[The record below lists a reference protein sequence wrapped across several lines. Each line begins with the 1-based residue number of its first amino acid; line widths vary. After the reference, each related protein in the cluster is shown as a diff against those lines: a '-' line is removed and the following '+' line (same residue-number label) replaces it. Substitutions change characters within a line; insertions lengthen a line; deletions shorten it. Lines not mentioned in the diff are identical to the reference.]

1 MDPPITPV
9 EPAVTHAD
17 RLSDSLLYLAAHHGR
32 ALSRSALL
40 AGLPVE
46 RGVLTAAL
54 YERAAQR
61 AGLEAQLSERRLE
74 DIPALV
80 LPAVL
85 LLHDGST
92 RILLG
97 IDPAAGRLTLANPST
112 SDAQAVERLVNLKAP
127 TACFSQ
133 PVRPPTPDHARA

>member
-1 MDPPITPV
+1 MDPPKAPIAIPV
-9 EPAVTHAD
+9 IHDDP
-17 RLSDSLLYLAAHHGR
+17 LSDSLLYLAGHHGR
-32 ALSRSALL
+32 AISRSALL

-46 RGVLTAAL
+46 RGILTAAL

-85 LLHDGST
+85 LFHDGST

-97 IDPAAGRLTLANPST
+97 VDPGAGRATGAGPPPRGNPPG
-112 SDAQAVERLVNLKAP
+112 A
-127 TACFSQ
+127 
-133 PVRPPTPDHARA
+133 